1 MDMVSIVLE
10 NISKYFGNVKAVDD
24 INLEI
29 KNGEFLVLLGP
40 SGCGKTTTLRMIA
53 GLEKPTKG
61 NIYFDG
67 KIVNDLEPKE
77 RNVAMVFQEY
87 ALYPHMSVYDNLTLC
102 LKVAKMP
109 KDEIIKRVKKVS
121 EMLKIEH
128 LLDRKPGE
136 LSGGQQ
142 QRVAL
147 GRAIIREPSVFLLDE
162 PLSNLDAILRIKMR
176 VELKKLQRNLGTTT
190 VYVTHDQTEAMVMA
204 DRIAVMRNGKIL
216 QLGFPTDIYDH
227 PVNKF
232 VAEFVGSPTMNL
244 IEGDFIDKHGEPIL
258 DFGDFSIK
266 IPAKISD
273 FIKNKLTHSRLIVGI
288 RPEHVIVKNYKEEG
302 SIEAQV
308 DLIQRLG
315 DTNYASLSMGSILI
329 TAKID
334 PKIKLESKVFVKFDL
349 DHMHLF
355 DKKTEEAIL

>member
-1 MDMVSIVLE
+1 
-10 NISKYFGNVKAVDD
+10 
-24 INLEI
+24 
-29 KNGEFLVLLGP
+29 
-40 SGCGKTTTLRMIA
+40 
-53 GLEKPTKG
+53 
-61 NIYFDG
+61 
-67 KIVNDLEPKE
+67 
-77 RNVAMVFQEY
+77 
-87 ALYPHMSVYDNLTLC
+87 
-102 LKVAKMP
+102 
-109 KDEIIKRVKKVS
+109 
-121 EMLKIEH
+121 
-128 LLDRKPGE
+128 
-136 LSGGQQ
+136 
-142 QRVAL
+142 
-147 GRAIIREPSVFLLDE
+147 
-162 PLSNLDAILRIKMR
+162 MR

-216 QLGFPTDIYDH
+216 QLGSPTDIYDH

-288 RPEHVIVKNYKEEG
+288 RPEHVIVKNYEEEG

>member
-1 MDMVSIVLE
+1 MTKIVLE

-24 INLEI
+24 ISLEI
-29 KNGEFLVLLGP
+29 NDKEFLVLLGP
-40 SGCGKTTTLRMIA
+40 SGCGKTTTLRIIA
-53 GLEKPTKG
+53 GLERQTKG
-61 NIYFDG
+61 NVYFDG

-102 LKVAKMP
+102 LKVAKVP
-109 KDEIIKRVKKVS
+109 KDEIVKRVEKVS
-121 EMLKIEH
+121 TMLKIKH

-136 LSGGQQ
+136 LSGGEQ

-147 GRAIIREPSVFLLDE
+147 GRAIIREPAVFLLDE
-162 PLSNLDAILRIKMR
+162 PLSNLDAILRINMR
-176 VELKKLQRNLGTTT
+176 VELKKLQKNLGTTT

-216 QLGFPTDIYDH
+216 QLGTPADIYDH
-227 PVNKF
+227 PMNKF
-232 VAEFVGSPTMNL
+232 VGEFVGSPTMNM
-244 IEGDFIDKHGEPIL
+244 IEGDLVDKHGEPTL

-266 IPAKISD
+266 IPLEISD
-273 FIKNKLTHSRLIVGI
+273 FIKNKLNYSKLIMGI
-288 RPEHVIVKNYKEEG
+288 RPEHVIVKNYEEEG
-302 SIEAQV
+302 SIRAQV

-315 DTNYASLSMGSILI
+315 DTSYANLSIGSISI
-329 TAKID
+329 VAKID
-334 PKIKLESKVFVKFDL
+334 PKIKLKSEVFIKFDL
-349 DHMHLF
+349 DRMHLF